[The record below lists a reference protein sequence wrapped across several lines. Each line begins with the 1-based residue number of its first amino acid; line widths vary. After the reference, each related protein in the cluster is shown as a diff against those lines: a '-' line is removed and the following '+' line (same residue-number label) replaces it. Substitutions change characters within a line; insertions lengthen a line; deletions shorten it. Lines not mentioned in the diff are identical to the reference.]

1 METSDATAHAPLS
14 YTTYVVVWFTLLIL
28 TALSVLFARMGLGA
42 VGILMVLVIT
52 PVKAWLVMDY
62 FMHLRHEG
70 VLLKDMFASVLL
82 TLVVFIALTFSDL
95 FTR

>member
-1 METSDATAHAPLS
+1 MDTAQTTTHPPLS
-14 YTTYVVVWFTLLIL
+14 YTTLVVVWFALLIL
-28 TALSVLFARMGLGA
+28 TALSVLFARMGLGSA
-42 VGILMVLVIT
+42 GILLVLLIT

-62 FMHLRHEG
+62 FMDLRHEG
-70 VLLKDMFASVLL
+70 ALLKVMFASVLV